1 MITDGSETQPPQPL
15 SKLLSKKEKL
25 LTITALSGEFPCDN
39 FHRLHISSSYAKLLR
54 HNLYQEGMIKS
65 LSDDCLKG
73 LVLTSKGI
81 EVLKQKEPERYRYI
95 SDKKRTEV
103 SRRYRRQL
111 FARTY
116 CSLLNADIEFLPD
129 RKPFVFA
136 RRRSQ
141 PYIVGSPLI
150 RPSLLSDEP
159 VFYSSIEI
167 KYELEDHV
175 QQIRNSAMT
184 GLILN
189 RNNCFVVYNIGEN
202 RFPLSYATELKAG
215 IMVASG
221 TFLEMKKASSNAVF
235 LVRDFSIADELI
247 YGSKEKKTAPSK
259 VILNGAYKHIYLI
272 PENESGDIQLRV
284 LCHPPF
290 RELIEDTFFES
301 FGDSNPN
308 YKIINDGFDS
318 DGNPVLDGCFLDV
331 VRLLK
336 FKRGLLTNDIPGR
349 ILCFDFQMEFVAKLM
364 KPAKVHINHIKIKD
378 VEEMMNTENS

>member
-141 PYIVGSPLI
+141 PYIVGSPLV
-150 RPSLLSDEP
+150 RTSLLSDAP

-184 GLILN
+184 GLVLN
-189 RNNCFVVYNIGEN
+189 RNNCFVLYNIGEN

-272 PENESGDIQLRV
+272 LENESGDIQLRI
-284 LCHPPF
+284 LCHPSF
-290 RELIEDTFFES
+290 RELIEDTFFEN
-301 FGDSNPN
+301 FGESNPN
-308 YKIINDGFDS
+308 YKIINDGFDG
-318 DGNPVLDGCFLDV
+318 DGNPVLNGCFLDV

-349 ILCFDFQMEFVAKLM
+349 VLCFDFQMEFAAKLM
-364 KPAKVHINHIKIKD
+364 KPARVQINHIKIQD
-378 VEEMMNTENS
+378 VEEMINTENH

>member
-1 MITDGSETQPPQPL
+1 MITDDSETHPPQSL

-95 SDKKRTEV
+95 SDKTRTEI

-150 RPSLLSDEP
+150 RTSLLSDEP

-184 GLILN
+184 GLVLN
-189 RNNCFVVYNIGEN
+189 RNNCFVLYNIGEN

-215 IMVASG
+215 IMVGSG

-259 VILNGAYKHIYLI
+259 VILNRAYKHIYLI

-349 ILCFDFQMEFVAKLM
+349 VLCFDFQMEFVAKLM

>member
-81 EVLKQKEPERYRYI
+81 EVLKQKESERYRYI

-175 QQIRNSAMT
+175 QQIRNSTMT
-184 GLILN
+184 GLILC
-189 RNNCFVVYNIGEN
+189 RNNSFVVYNIGEN

-215 IMVASG
+215 IMVGSG

-247 YGSKEKKTAPSK
+247 FGSKEKKTAPSK

-272 PENESGDIQLRV
+272 PENESGNIQLRI

-349 ILCFDFQMEFVAKLM
+349 VLCFDFQMEFVAKLM

>member
-1 MITDGSETQPPQPL
+1 MTDDPETQPL
-15 SKLLSKKEKL
+15 SKYLSKKEKL
-25 LTITALSGEFPCDN
+25 LIITALSGEFPYNRSD
-39 FHRLHISSSYAKLLR
+39 RLDIGKEYERILR
-54 HNLYQEGMIKS
+54 HRLYQEGIIKS
-65 LSDDCLKG
+65 ISDDGLKG
-73 LVLTSKGI
+73 LVLTSKGV

-95 SDKKRTEV
+95 SDKKRTEI

-129 RKPFVFA
+129 RKPFIFA

-141 PYIVGSPLI
+141 PYTVGSPLI
-150 RPSLLSDEP
+150 RTSLLSDEP

-184 GLILN
+184 GLILC
-189 RNNCFVVYNIGEN
+189 RNNCFVLYNIGEN

-235 LVRDFSIADELI
+235 LVRDFSLADELI

>member
-54 HNLYQEGMIKS
+54 HNLYQEGMMKN
-65 LSDDCLKG
+65 LYDDCLKG

-184 GLILN
+184 GLVLN
-189 RNNCFVVYNIGEN
+189 RNNCFVLYNIGEN

>member
-25 LTITALSGEFPCDN
+25 LTITALSGEFPRDN

-184 GLILN
+184 GLVLN
-189 RNNCFVVYNIGEN
+189 RNNCFVLYNIGEN

-259 VILNGAYKHIYLI
+259 VILNGAFKHIYLI
-272 PENESGDIQLRV
+272 PENESGNIQLRI

-318 DGNPVLDGCFLDV
+318 NGNPVLDGCFLDV

-349 ILCFDFQMEFVAKLM
+349 VLCFDFQMEFVAKLM

>member
-1 MITDGSETQPPQPL
+1 MIYDSLVSQPSQPL
-15 SKLLSKKEKL
+15 SKELNKKEKML
-25 LTITALSGEFPCDN
+25 IMTALSGEFPYDRSN
-39 FHRLHISSSYAKLLR
+39 RLDIGKEYGRILR
-54 HNLYQEGMIKS
+54 HRLYQEGIIKCI
-65 LSDDCLKG
+65 SDDGLKG
-73 LVLTSKGI
+73 LVLTSKGV
-81 EVLKQKEPERYRYI
+81 EVLRQKDPERYRYI

-116 CSLLNADIEFLPD
+116 CSLLNANVEFLPD

-141 PYIVGSPLI
+141 PYIVGSPLV
-150 RPSLLSDEP
+150 RTSLLSDEP

-167 KYELEDHV
+167 KYELEDYV

-184 GLILN
+184 GLILC

-215 IMVASG
+215 IMVGSG
-221 TFLEMKKASSNAVF
+221 TFLEMKNAPSNAVF
-235 LVRDFSIADELI
+235 LVRDFSISDELI
-247 YGSKEKKTAPSK
+247 FGSKEKKTAPSK
-259 VILNGAYKHIYLI
+259 VILNGIYKHIYLI
-272 PENESGDIQLRV
+272 PENESGDIQLRI
-284 LCHPPF
+284 LCHPPL

-308 YKIINDGFDS
+308 YKIINDGFDD
-318 DGNPVLDGCFLDV
+318 DGNPVLNGCFLDV

-336 FKRGLLTNDIPGR
+336 FKRGLLTNDISGR
-349 ILCFDFQMEFVAKLM
+349 VLCFDFQMEFVAKLM
-364 KPAKVHINHIKIKD
+364 KPAKIHINHIKIKD
-378 VEEMMNTENS
+378 VEEMINTENH

>member
-54 HNLYQEGMIKS
+54 HNLYQEGMMKS

-272 PENESGDIQLRV
+272 PENESGNIQLRI

>member
-1 MITDGSETQPPQPL
+1 MITDGSETQPPQSL

-272 PENESGDIQLRV
+272 PENESGNIQLRI

-331 VRLLK
+331 VWLLK

>member
-25 LTITALSGEFPCDN
+25 LTITALSGEFPFDK

-141 PYIVGSPLI
+141 PYTVGSPLI
-150 RPSLLSDEP
+150 RTSLLSDEP

-184 GLILN
+184 GLVLN
-189 RNNCFVVYNIGEN
+189 RNNCFVLYNIGEN

-272 PENESGDIQLRV
+272 PENESGNIQLRI

-336 FKRGLLTNDIPGR
+336 FKRGLLTNDIPGKV
-349 ILCFDFQMEFVAKLM
+349 LCFDFQMEFVAKLM
-364 KPAKVHINHIKIKD
+364 KPAKVQINHIKIKD

>member
-167 KYELEDHV
+167 KYE
-175 QQIRNSAMT
+175 
-184 GLILN
+184 
-189 RNNCFVVYNIGEN
+189 
-202 RFPLSYATELKAG
+202 
-215 IMVASG
+215 
-221 TFLEMKKASSNAVF
+221 
-235 LVRDFSIADELI
+235 FSIDKAI
-247 YGSKEKKTAPSK
+247 A
-259 VILNGAYKHIYLI
+259 
-272 PENESGDIQLRV
+272 
-284 LCHPPF
+284 
-290 RELIEDTFFES
+290 
-301 FGDSNPN
+301 
-308 YKIINDGFDS
+308 
-318 DGNPVLDGCFLDV
+318 V
-331 VRLLK
+331 V
-336 FKRGLLTNDIPGR
+336 G
-349 ILCFDFQMEFVAKLM
+349 
-364 KPAKVHINHIKIKD
+364 
-378 VEEMMNTENS
+378 

>member
-1 MITDGSETQPPQPL
+1 MTDDPETQPL
-15 SKLLSKKEKL
+15 SKYLSKKEKL
-25 LTITALSGEFPCDN
+25 LIITALSGEFPYNRSD
-39 FHRLHISSSYAKLLR
+39 RLDIGKEYERILR
-54 HNLYQEGMIKS
+54 HRLYQEGIIKS
-65 LSDDCLKG
+65 ISDDGLKG
-73 LVLTSKGI
+73 LVLTSKGV

-95 SDKKRTEV
+95 SDKKRTEI

-116 CSLLNADIEFLPD
+116 CSLLNAGIEFLPD
-129 RKPFVFA
+129 RKPFIFA

-141 PYIVGSPLI
+141 PYTVGSPLI
-150 RPSLLSDEP
+150 RTSLLSDEP

-184 GLILN
+184 GLVLN
-189 RNNCFVVYNIGEN
+189 RNNCFVLYNIGEN

-331 VRLLK
+331 VWLLK

>member
-1 MITDGSETQPPQPL
+1 MITDDSETHPPQSL

-95 SDKKRTEV
+95 SDKTRTEI

-184 GLILN
+184 GLVLN
-189 RNNCFVVYNIGEN
+189 RNNCFVLYNIGEN

-215 IMVASG
+215 IMVGSG

-259 VILNGAYKHIYLI
+259 VILNRAYKHIYLI

-349 ILCFDFQMEFVAKLM
+349 VLCFDFQMEFVAKLM

>member
-54 HNLYQEGMIKS
+54 HNLYQEGMMKS

-81 EVLKQKEPERYRYI
+81 EVLKQKESERYRYI

-272 PENESGDIQLRV
+272 PENESGNIQLRI

>member
-1 MITDGSETQPPQPL
+1 MSQDNCVPQPPQPL
-15 SKLLSKKEKL
+15 SKLPNKKDKL

-39 FHRLHISSSYAKLLR
+39 FQRLHISSSYAKLLR
-54 HNLYQEGMIKS
+54 HNLYQEGIIKS
-65 LSDDCLKG
+65 LSDDGLKG
-73 LVLTSKGI
+73 LVLTSKGVD
-81 EVLKQKEPERYRYI
+81 VLKQKEPERYRYI

-116 CSLLNADIEFLPD
+116 CSLLNADVEFLPD

-141 PYIVGSPLI
+141 PYIVGSPLL
-150 RPSLLSDEP
+150 RTSLLSDEP

-184 GLILN
+184 GLVLN

-215 IMVASG
+215 IMVGSG
-221 TFLEMKKASSNAVF
+221 TFLEMKNAPSNAVF
-235 LVRDFSIADELI
+235 LVRDYSIADELI
-247 YGSKEKKTAPSK
+247 FGSKEKKTAPSK
-259 VILNGAYKHIYLI
+259 VILNGAYKHIYLV
-272 PENESGDIQLRV
+272 PENESGDIQFRI
-284 LCHPPF
+284 LCHTSY
-290 RELIEDTFFES
+290 RELIEDAFFES

-308 YKIINDGFDS
+308 YKIINDGFDG
-318 DGNPVLDGCFLDV
+318 DGNPVLNGCFLDV

-336 FKRGLLTNDIPGR
+336 FKRGLLTNDISGR
-349 ILCFDFQMEFVAKLM
+349 VHCLDFQMEFVAKLM
-364 KPAKVHINHIKIKD
+364 KPAKIHINHIKIKD
-378 VEEMMNTENS
+378 VEEMINAENS

>member
-65 LSDDCLKG
+65 LSDECLKG

-150 RPSLLSDEP
+150 RTSLLSDEP

-184 GLILN
+184 GLILC
-189 RNNCFVVYNIGEN
+189 RNNCFVLYNIGEN
-202 RFPLSYATELKAG
+202 RFPLNYATELKAG
-215 IMVASG
+215 IMVGSG

-272 PENESGDIQLRV
+272 PENESGNIQLRI

-308 YKIINDGFDS
+308 YKIINDGFDG

>member
-1 MITDGSETQPPQPL
+1 MITDGSETPPPPL

-25 LTITALSGEFPCDN
+25 LTITALSGEFPRDN

-95 SDKKRTEV
+95 SDKTRTEI

-150 RPSLLSDEP
+150 RTSLLSDEP

-184 GLILN
+184 GLVLN
-189 RNNCFVVYNIGEN
+189 RNNCFVLYNIGEN

-215 IMVASG
+215 IMVGSG

-235 LVRDFSIADELI
+235 LVKDFSIADELI
-247 YGSKEKKTAPSK
+247 FGSKEKKTAPSK

-272 PENESGDIQLRV
+272 LENESGDIQLRI

-290 RELIEDTFFES
+290 RELIEDTFFEN

-349 ILCFDFQMEFVAKLM
+349 VLCFDFQMEFVAKLM

>member
-1 MITDGSETQPPQPL
+1 MITDDSETHPPQPL

-25 LTITALSGEFPCDN
+25 LTITALSGEFPRDN

-150 RPSLLSDEP
+150 RTSLLSDEP

-184 GLILN
+184 GLVLN

-215 IMVASG
+215 IMVGSG

-235 LVRDFSIADELI
+235 RGRDFSIADELI
-247 YGSKEKKTAPSK
+247 FGSKEKKTAPSK

-272 PENESGDIQLRV
+272 LENESGDIQLRI

-290 RELIEDTFFES
+290 RELIEDTFFEN
-301 FGDSNPN
+301 FGESNPN
-308 YKIINDGFDS
+308 YKIINDGFDG
-318 DGNPVLDGCFLDV
+318 DGNPVLNGCFLDV

-349 ILCFDFQMEFVAKLM
+349 VLCFDFQMEFVAKLM

>member
-1 MITDGSETQPPQPL
+1 
-15 SKLLSKKEKL
+15 
-25 LTITALSGEFPCDN
+25 
-39 FHRLHISSSYAKLLR
+39 
-54 HNLYQEGMIKS
+54 
-65 LSDDCLKG
+65 
-73 LVLTSKGI
+73 
-81 EVLKQKEPERYRYI
+81 
-95 SDKKRTEV
+95 
-103 SRRYRRQL
+103 
-111 FARTY
+111 
-116 CSLLNADIEFLPD
+116 
-129 RKPFVFA
+129 
-136 RRRSQ
+136 
-141 PYIVGSPLI
+141 
-150 RPSLLSDEP
+150 
-159 VFYSSIEI
+159 
-167 KYELEDHV
+167 
-175 QQIRNSAMT
+175 MT
-184 GLILN
+184 GLVLN
-189 RNNCFVVYNIGEN
+189 RNNCFVLYNIGEN

-215 IMVASG
+215 IMVGSG

-247 YGSKEKKTAPSK
+247 FGSKKKKTAPSK

-272 PENESGDIQLRV
+272 PENESGNIQLRI

-349 ILCFDFQMEFVAKLM
+349 VLCFDLQMEFVAKLM

-378 VEEMMNTENS
+378 IEEMMNTENS

>member
-1 MITDGSETQPPQPL
+1 MITDDSETHPPQSL

-25 LTITALSGEFPCDN
+25 LTITALSGEFPGES
-39 FHRLHISSSYAKLLR
+39 FHRLYISHSYAKLLR
-54 HNLYQEGMIKS
+54 HHLYQEGMLKS
-65 LSDDCLKG
+65 LSDNGLKG
-73 LVLTSKGI
+73 LALTSKGV
-81 EVLKQKEPERYRYI
+81 EVLKKKEPERYRYI
-95 SDKKRTEV
+95 SAKTRTEI
-103 SRRYRRQL
+103 SRRDRRQL

-116 CSLLNADIEFLPD
+116 CSLLNADVEFLPD
-129 RKPFVFA
+129 RKAFIFA

-150 RPSLLSDEP
+150 RTSLLSDEP

-184 GLILN
+184 GLVLN
-189 RNNCFVVYNIGEN
+189 RNNCFVLYNIGEN

-215 IMVASG
+215 IMVGSG

-235 LVRDFSIADELI
+235 LVKDFSIADELI
-247 YGSKEKKTAPSK
+247 FGSKEKKTAPSK

-272 PENESGDIQLRV
+272 LENESGDIQLRI

-290 RELIEDTFFES
+290 RELIEDTFFEN
-301 FGDSNPN
+301 FGESNPN
-308 YKIINDGFDS
+308 YKIINDGFDG
-318 DGNPVLDGCFLDV
+318 DGNPVLNGCFLDV

-349 ILCFDFQMEFVAKLM
+349 VLCFDFQMEFVAKLM
-364 KPAKVHINHIKIKD
+364 KPAKVQINHIKIKD

>member
-1 MITDGSETQPPQPL
+1 LITDGSETQPPQPL

-65 LSDDCLKG
+65 LSDECLKG

-150 RPSLLSDEP
+150 RTSLLSDEP

-184 GLILN
+184 GLILC
-189 RNNCFVVYNIGEN
+189 RNNCFVLYNIGEN
-202 RFPLSYATELKAG
+202 RFPLNYATELKAG
-215 IMVASG
+215 IMVGSG

-272 PENESGDIQLRV
+272 PENESGNIQLRI

-308 YKIINDGFDS
+308 YKIINDGFDG

>member
-1 MITDGSETQPPQPL
+1 MMTDDPETQPL
-15 SKLLSKKEKL
+15 SKYLSKKEKL
-25 LTITALSGEFPCDN
+25 LIITALSGEFPYNRSD
-39 FHRLHISSSYAKLLR
+39 RLDIGKEYERILR
-54 HNLYQEGMIKS
+54 HRLYQEGIIKS
-65 LSDDCLKG
+65 ISDDGLKG
-73 LVLTSKGI
+73 LVLTSKGV

-95 SDKKRTEV
+95 SDKKRTEI

-129 RKPFVFA
+129 RKPFIFA

-141 PYIVGSPLI
+141 PYTVGSPLI
-150 RPSLLSDEP
+150 RTSLLSDEP

-184 GLILN
+184 GLILC
-189 RNNCFVVYNIGEN
+189 RNNCFIVYNIGEN

-215 IMVASG
+215 IMVGSG
-221 TFLEMKKASSNAVF
+221 TFLEMKNAPSSALF

-247 YGSKEKKTAPSK
+247 FGSKEKKIAPSK
-259 VILNGAYKHIYLI
+259 VILNGAYKHIYLV
-272 PENESGDIQLRV
+272 PENESGDIQLRI
-284 LCHPPF
+284 LSHYSC

-308 YKIINDGFDS
+308 YKIINDGFDG
-318 DGNPVLDGCFLDV
+318 DGNPVLNGCFLDV

-349 ILCFDFQMEFVAKLM
+349 VLCFDFQMEFVEKLM
-364 KPAKVHINHIKIKD
+364 KPAKVQINHIKIKD
-378 VEEMMNTENS
+378 VEEMINTENY

>member
-184 GLILN
+184 GLVLN

-215 IMVASG
+215 IMVGSG

-349 ILCFDFQMEFVAKLM
+349 VLCFDFQMEFVAKLM

>member
-1 MITDGSETQPPQPL
+1 MSQDNCVLQPPQPL
-15 SKLLSKKEKL
+15 SKVLNKKEKL
-25 LTITALSGEFPCDN
+25 LIITALSGEFPYDLSD
-39 FHRLHISSSYAKLLR
+39 RLNIGKEYERILR
-54 HNLYQEGMIKS
+54 HRLYQEGMIKS
-65 LSDDCLKG
+65 LFDDGLKG
-73 LVLTSKGI
+73 LVLTSKG
-81 EVLKQKEPERYRYI
+81 VDLLKQKESERYRYI

-129 RKPFVFA
+129 RKAFVFA

-141 PYIVGSPLI
+141 PYIVGSPLV
-150 RPSLLSDEP
+150 RTSLLSDEP
-159 VFYSSIEI
+159 VFCSSIEI

-184 GLILN
+184 SLILC

-215 IMVASG
+215 IMVGSG
-221 TFLEMKKASSNAVF
+221 TFLEMKNAPSSALF

-247 YGSKEKKTAPSK
+247 FGIKEKKTAPSK
-259 VILNGAYKHIYLI
+259 VILNGAYKHIYLV
-272 PENESGDIQLRV
+272 PENESGDIQLRI
-284 LCHPPF
+284 LCHPPL

-308 YKIINDGFDS
+308 YKIINDGFDG
-318 DGNPVLDGCFLDV
+318 DGNPVLNGCFLDV

-349 ILCFDFQMEFVAKLM
+349 VLCFDFQMEFAAKLM
-364 KPAKVHINHIKIKD
+364 KPARVQINHIKIQD
-378 VEEMMNTENS
+378 VEEMINTENH

>member
-25 LTITALSGEFPCDN
+25 LTITALSGEFPRDN

-54 HNLYQEGMIKS
+54 HNLYQEGMIKN
-65 LSDDCLKG
+65 LYDDCLKG

-95 SDKKRTEV
+95 SDKTRTEI

-184 GLILN
+184 GLILC

-215 IMVASG
+215 IMVGSG

-247 YGSKEKKTAPSK
+247 FGNKEKKTAPSK

-272 PENESGDIQLRV
+272 PENESGNIQLRI

-349 ILCFDFQMEFVAKLM
+349 ILCFDFQMEFAAKLM

>member
-184 GLILN
+184 GLVLN
-189 RNNCFVVYNIGEN
+189 RNNCFVLYNIGEN

-308 YKIINDGFDS
+308 YKIINDGFDGH
-318 DGNPVLDGCFLDV
+318 GNPVLNGCFLDV

-349 ILCFDFQMEFVAKLM
+349 VLCFDFQMEFVAKLM

>member
-73 LVLTSKGI
+73 IVLTSKGI

-95 SDKKRTEV
+95 SDKTRTEI

-184 GLILN
+184 GLVLN
-189 RNNCFVVYNIGEN
+189 RNNCFVLYNIGEN

-215 IMVASG
+215 IMVANG

-272 PENESGDIQLRV
+272 PENESGNIQLRI

>member
-184 GLILN
+184 GLVLN
-189 RNNCFVVYNIGEN
+189 RNNCFVLYNIGEN

-308 YKIINDGFDS
+308 HKIINDGFDG

-349 ILCFDFQMEFVAKLM
+349 VLCFDFQMEFVAKLM

>member
-54 HNLYQEGMIKS
+54 HNLYQEGIIKS

-81 EVLKQKEPERYRYI
+81 EVLKQKESERYRYI

-272 PENESGDIQLRV
+272 PENESGNIQLRI

>member
-150 RPSLLSDEP
+150 RPSLLSDDP

-184 GLILN
+184 GLVLN
-189 RNNCFVVYNIGEN
+189 RNNCFVLYNIGEN

-272 PENESGDIQLRV
+272 PENESGNIQLRI

-349 ILCFDFQMEFVAKLM
+349 VLCFDFQMEFVAKLM

>member
-1 MITDGSETQPPQPL
+1 LITDGSKTQPPQPL

-25 LTITALSGEFPCDN
+25 LTITALSGEFPRDN

-95 SDKKRTEV
+95 SDKTRTEI

-150 RPSLLSDEP
+150 RTSLLSDEP

-184 GLILN
+184 GIVLN
-189 RNNCFVVYNIGEN
+189 RNNCFVLYNIGEN

-215 IMVASG
+215 IMVGSG
-221 TFLEMKKASSNAVF
+221 TFLEMKQTPSNAVF

-247 YGSKEKKTAPSK
+247 FGSKEKKTAPSK

>member
-25 LTITALSGEFPCDN
+25 LTITALSGEFPCDK

-73 LVLTSKGI
+73 LVLTGKGI

-184 GLILN
+184 GLVLN
-189 RNNCFVVYNIGEN
+189 RNNCFVLYNIGEN